1 MLMLDLP
8 KYKTIEAISNSS
20 KEYIS
25 FSQGTIKISGTPA
38 PIKKHIQEKLESDSL
53 DYYQYVG
60 GIYSLR
66 TKIAEKLSKKHN
78 VLIKPEQIIISHGSI
93 GGITAICLTLLKEGD
108 EVIIPTPFYPSYR
121 NIILFSKAIPIFV
134 EGYIREQSAWKFDIE
149 RIKQSITS
157 KTKMLI
163 LSNPSNPSG
172 VCLNKEA
179 IHELKQWC
187 ECHGIYI
194 VSDEVYDNYIYEGEF
209 NSFTS
214 YVCNSDLVIR
224 TGSFSKD
231 YAMSGWRVGYIVAP
245 EPLVSSLIAVQDGTL
260 CCPSV
265 IGQQAAL
272 FALEHE
278 YLIADQINTV
288 KKNRDLAWHL
298 LQPLVEKKI
307 FSFVKPPAG
316 IFFFM
321 NTTFKDS
328 EELVMD
334 ILYKAKVA
342 LVPGKDF
349 GATGLASS
357 SIRLCFARQ
366 EAVLIEG
373 IKRLLN
379 YFKASSEYQAW
390 PQSTSAVISQ
400 TGSQ

>member
-1 MLMLDLP
+1 MLKLDLP
-8 KYKTIEAISNSS
+8 KYKTIEVISNSS

-38 PIKKHIQEKLESDSL
+38 LIKKHIQEKLESDSL

-66 TKIAEKLSKKHN
+66 TKIAEKLSRNHN
-78 VLIKPEQIIISHGSI
+78 VLIKPEQIVISHGSI

-121 NIILFSKAIPIFV
+121 NIILFSKAVPIFV
-134 EGYIREQSAWKFDIE
+134 EGYLWEQNVWKFDIE
-149 RIKQSITS
+149 RIKQSITP

-172 VCLNKEA
+172 VCLRKEDV
-179 IHELKQWC
+179 HELKLWC
-187 ECHGIYI
+187 EGKGVYL
-194 VSDEVYDNYIYEGEF
+194 VSDEVYDNYVYEGDF
-209 NSFTS
+209 HSFTPHIG
-214 YVCNSDLVIR
+214 NSDFVIR

-245 EPLVSSLIAVQDGTL
+245 EPLVSRLIPVQDGTL

-278 YLIADQINTV
+278 YLISDQTNTV
-288 KKNRDLAWHL
+288 KKNRDLAWQQL
-298 LQPLVEKKI
+298 LPLVEKGI
-307 FSFVKPPAG
+307 FSFVRPQAG

-321 NTTFKDS
+321 STTCEDS

-349 GATGLASS
+349 GASGQASS
-357 SIRLCFARQ
+357 FIRLCFARQ

-373 IKRLLN
+373 IQRLLN
-379 YFKASSEYQAW
+379 YFLDD
-390 PQSTSAVISQ
+390 
-400 TGSQ
+400 

>member
-1 MLMLDLP
+1 MLELDLP
-8 KYKTIEAISNSS
+8 KYKTIEVISNSS

-25 FSQGTIKISGTPA
+25 FSQGTVKISGTPVL
-38 PIKKHIQEKLESDSL
+38 IKKHIQEKLESDSL

-66 TKIAEKLSKKHN
+66 TKIAEKLSRSHN
-78 VLIKPEQIIISHGSI
+78 VLIKPEQIVISHGSI
-93 GGITAICLTLLKEGD
+93 GGITAICLTLLKESD

-134 EGYIREQSAWKFDIE
+134 EGYIREQNTWKFDIE

-172 VCLNKEA
+172 VCLNKED

-187 ECHGIYI
+187 ECNGIYI
-194 VSDEVYDNYIYEGEF
+194 VSDEVYDNYIYEGDF

-214 YVCNSDLVIR
+214 HVCNSEFVVR

-245 EPLVSSLIAVQDGTL
+245 EPLVSRLIAVQDGTL

-265 IGQQAAL
+265 IGQHAAL

-278 YLIADQINTV
+278 YLIADQTNTV
-288 KKNRDLAWHL
+288 KRNRDLAWKL
-298 LQPLVEKKI
+298 LQPLVEKEI

-321 NTTFKDS
+321 NTTYKDS
-328 EELVMD
+328 EKLVMD

-349 GATGLASS
+349 GASGQASS

-366 EAVLIEG
+366 EVVLIEG
-373 IKRLLN
+373 IQRLLN
-379 YFKASSEYQAW
+379 YF
-390 PQSTSAVISQ
+390 
-400 TGSQ
+400 